1 MFEGIV
7 TWLVDAVAWMG
18 YPGITLLM
26 ALESSFFPFPSEV
39 VMPPAGYAAAQGR
52 LDIWLVFGSGLL
64 GSLIGALFNY
74 WFAIRVGRP
83 LLHALGRG
91 GGLLGLLFSEK
102 TLDRSEHYFQRHGE
116 ISTFVGRLLPGIRQY
131 ISLPAGL
138 ARMRLDRFAFY
149 TALGAGIWC
158 AVLTWIGYYLGTQ
171 DLFNNEMV
179 HQYVRRALLVA
190 LPALTLIVAFYIW
203 RYRRRVKTGAPQ

>member
-1 MFEGIV
+1 MLEAVV
-7 TWLVDAVAWMG
+7 TWLVGAVAWMG

-39 VMPPAGYAAAQGR
+39 VLPPAGYAAAQGR
-52 LDIWLVFGSGLL
+52 LNIWLVFGSGLL
-64 GSLIGALFNY
+64 GSMLGALFNY
-74 WFAIRVGRP
+74 WFAVRLGRP
-83 LLHALGRG
+83 LLHALGRRG
-91 GGLLGLLFSEK
+91 GMLGVLFSEK
-102 TLDRSEHYFQRHGE
+102 TLDRSEEYFRNHGE
-116 ISTFVGRLLPGIRQY
+116 VSTFVGRLLPGIRQY

-171 DLFNNEMV
+171 DLFNRDLV
-179 HQYVRRALLVA
+179 HLYVRRALLVV
-190 LPALTLIVAFYIW
+190 LPVVLVVVTVYVW
-203 RYRRRVKTGAPQ
+203 RQRVGRDRP